1 MKKSIGIF
9 YTLLICLNY
18 SCSKDN
24 ADQKNIN
31 ESPGMV
37 TLIFPENNTE
47 CKEGTIISDTQSEVA
62 FRWNPSKNAD
72 SYILEINNL
81 DLNTPISQGDIQS
94 GVCWN
99 TPVYCRAGKFDSL
112 NIFNGIT

>member
-81 DLNTPISQGDIQS
+81 DLNTTQNI
-94 GVCWN
+94 N
-99 TPVYCRAGKFDSL
+99 TNITEEKVVLERLSL
-112 NIFNGIT
+112 IHI